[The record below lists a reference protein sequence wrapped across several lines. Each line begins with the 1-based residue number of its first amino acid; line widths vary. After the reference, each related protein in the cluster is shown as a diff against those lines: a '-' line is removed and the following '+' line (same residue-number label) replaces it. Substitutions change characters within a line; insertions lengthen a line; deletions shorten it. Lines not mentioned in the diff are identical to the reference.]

1 MAKNIFDYSAA
12 SAALGETL
20 TKLQQPDIQ
29 VDEALRLYEQGLKL
43 IEELEAHLQKAENTV
58 KALKLAAGK
67 VEQ

>member
-1 MAKNIFDYSAA
+1 MTKNTFDYSAA